1 MKKIF
6 CLLATLALGLSFDVT
21 EEQVTFNPD
30 AYPGVPVID
39 KR

>member
-6 CLLATLALGLSFDVT
+6 CLLALGLSFDVT